1 MTIIQKTQKQM
12 NMKKSDNIRVK
23 QFAKS
28 IIEAYGYTFQV
39 PSREIAKELKSVCN
53 ITTMKYLAVLEQ
65 DGYLTS
71 EMTSKKEGKRYSF
84 KRYKGSKLLGV

>member
-1 MTIIQKTQKQM
+1 
-12 NMKKSDNIRVK
+12 MKKSDNIRVK

-39 PSREIAKELKSVCN
+39 PSREIAKELKSVCY
-53 ITTMKYLAVLEQ
+53 ITAMRYLAALEH

-71 EMTSKKEGKRYSF
+71 EMTSRKHGKRYKF
-84 KRYKGSKLLGV
+84 NRYKVDRLLMNKEK